1 MKRRFNMNQYNN
13 DILIRDMN
21 SLGVALSEKQL
32 EQLMKYYE
40 MLIEWNQKINL
51 TAITEFKDVM
61 KKHFVDS
68 VSLIKA
74 YDVSQ
79 SVSVIDVGTGA
90 GFPGLVLK
98 IVFPNLNVV
107 LLDSL
112 NKRIRFLNAVINE
125 LELKNVEAVH
135 GRAEDFAR
143 PGKWRENFDLCVSR
157 AVANFSTLSE
167 YCLPFVK
174 QKGCFIAYKSEKSYD
189 EIKQAEQAISLLGGK
204 SAKKVE
210 FMLPDS
216 DIYRVL
222 YVIEKE
228 RRTPE
233 RYPRKA
239 GLPGKEPLY

>member
-1 MKRRFNMNQYNN
+1 MTETDPKQY
-13 DILIRDMN
+13 LK
-21 SLGVALSEKQL
+21 EEL
-32 EQLMKYYE
+32 EAIGLQVSDQQIQKLYQYYE
-40 MLIEWNQKINL
+40 LVTEKNKVMNL
-51 TAITEFKDVM
+51 TAITDYEEFV

-68 VSLIKA
+68 LMIAKKTKFQKGVRLI
-74 YDVSQ
+74 D
-79 SVSVIDVGTGA
+79 IGTGA